1 MPIVKLDKY
10 TIDQIAAGEVIE
22 SPLSVVKELF
32 ENSIDAKAKNITVE
46 IKNGGKTYIRVTDDG
61 VGIESDQLKLA
72 FEKHTTSKI
81 VDFKDLYSIYSLGF
95 RGEALASIVS
105 VSEVSAIS
113 KTRDEKIGQ
122 KIHLNGKNITQSPI
136 ATNTGTSIEVRDI
149 FKNLP
154 VRKKFLKSDI
164 SETNAI
170 SKLMYSLALGYDDVS
185 IKFIKD
191 GRLEFQTRANENLD
205 LRITNL
211 LDDKL
216 KDNLINIK
224 NSNTI
229 YQIHGYISDAN
240 YYRGTRSLQYI
251 FVNKRL
257 ITSNLIINMVENEY
271 KSLIPNGRYPAL
283 FLSIETHPKN
293 IDINVHPNKREIK
306 FVYEDELS
314 DLLAETIT
322 SALKINAN
330 PAILKAQEIKDNSL
344 LDLSDYEKLLD
355 KYKSLSKVSEDQVSY
370 ENNDFFDVSNKI
382 ENNKQNINTID
393 EDLIDNNKIEENV
406 SFIEKEFTYNYL
418 TSIFNRYSVFLTSDS
433 KVLILDHRRADEA
446 LKYDYFLNNFNKE
459 NIDSQILL
467 DPIIVNLKA
476 SDRIKY
482 KNKKD
487 LLLKLGFEIDDFAN
501 DSIIIRSIPQIF
513 ENPESD
519 QFFYDLLDID
529 IYNKKEILFDQINKI
544 IKSNSFRKGHSIG
557 DLEANE
563 LLDKLFSLKNPYKTQ
578 QGKKTMLILTNEE
591 LEKYFDK

>member
-61 VGIESDQLKLA
+61 VGIDSNQLKLA
-72 FEKHTTSKI
+72 FDKHTTSKI

-113 KTRDEKIGQ
+113 KTKEEKIGQ
-122 KIHLNGKNITQSPI
+122 KILLNGKKISQSPI

-170 SKLMYSLALGYDDVS
+170 SKLMYSLAFGYNDVS
-185 IKFIKD
+185 IKYIKD
-191 GRLEFQTRANENLD
+191 GRLEFQTRANENLY

-216 KDNLINIK
+216 KNNLINIK
-224 NSNTI
+224 NSNDI

-240 YYRGTRSLQYI
+240 YYRGTRALQYI

-257 ITSNLIINMVENEY
+257 ISSNFIINIFENEY
-271 KSLIPNGRYPAL
+271 KNLIPSGRYPAL
-283 FLSIETHPKN
+283 FLYIETNPKN

-306 FVYEDELS
+306 FVYEDELE
-314 DLLAETIT
+314 DLILATVAN
-322 SALKINAN
+322 ALRDKIS
-330 PAILKAQEIKDNSL
+330 PAQIQAPEARDNSL

-355 KYKSLSKVSEDQVSY
+355 KYKSLSKVGEDQASY
-370 ENNDFFDVSNKI
+370 ENDDFFDVNKKL
-382 ENNKQNINTID
+382 ENNNQPINTIG
-393 EDLIDNNKIEENV
+393 EALLDNNKIEENV
-406 SFIEKEFTYNYL
+406 SFIEKKLTYRYL
-418 TSIFNRYSVFLTSDS
+418 TSIFNRYSIFLTSDK

-446 LKYDYFLNNFNKE
+446 LKYDYFLKNFDKD

-482 KNKKD
+482 KNNKD
-487 LLLKLGFEIDDFAN
+487 LLIKLGFEIDDFAS
-501 DSIIIRSIPQIF
+501 DKIIIRSIPQIF

-519 QFFYDLLDID
+519 QFFYDLLDIELD
-529 IYNKKEILFDQINKI
+529 NKKDILFDHINKI
-544 IKSNSFRKGHSIG
+544 IKSNSFRRGHSIG
-557 DLEANE
+557 ALEANE

>member
-61 VGIESDQLKLA
+61 VGIESNQLKLA
-72 FEKHTTSKI
+72 FDKHTTSKI

-105 VSEVSAIS
+105 VSEVTAIS
-113 KTRDEKIGQ
+113 KTKEEKIGQ
-122 KIHLNGKNITQSPI
+122 KILLNGKKISQSPI

-154 VRKKFLKSDI
+154 VRKKFLKSDL

-185 IKFIKD
+185 IKYIKD

-240 YYRGTRSLQYI
+240 YYRGTRALQYI

-257 ITSNLIINMVENEY
+257 ITSNFIINMVENEY

-283 FLSIETHPKN
+283 FLYIQTNPKN

-330 PAILKAQEIKDNSL
+330 PAILKAPEIKDNSL

-355 KYKSLSKVSEDQVSY
+355 KYKSFSKVSEDQASY

-382 ENNKQNINTID
+382 ENKKQNINNID
-393 EDLIDNNKIEENV
+393 EDFLDNNKINENE
-406 SFIEKEFTYNYL
+406 SFIEKKLSYRYL
-418 TSIFNRYSVFLTSDS
+418 TSIFNRYSIFLASDN

-446 LKYDYFLNNFNKE
+446 LKYDYFLKNFNKE

-501 DSIIIRSIPQIF
+501 DTIIIRSIPQIF
-513 ENPESD
+513 ESPESD

-529 IYNKKEILFDQINKI
+529 IDNKKEILFDQINKI

-557 DLEANE
+557 ALEANE
-563 LLDKLFSLKNPYKTQ
+563 LLDKLFSLKNPHKTQ

>member
-113 KTRDEKIGQ
+113 KTKEEKIGQ
-122 KIHLNGKNITQSPI
+122 KILLNGKKISQSPI

-154 VRKKFLKSDI
+154 VRKKFLKSDL
-164 SETNAI
+164 SESNAI

-185 IKFIKD
+185 IKYIKD

-229 YQIHGYISDAN
+229 YQIQGYISDAN
-240 YYRGTRSLQYI
+240 YYRGTRGLQYI

-257 ITSNLIINMVENEY
+257 ISSNFIINIFENEY
-271 KSLIPNGRYPAL
+271 KNLIPSSRYPAL
-283 FLSIETHPKN
+283 FLYIETNPKN

-306 FVYEDELS
+306 FVYEDELE
-314 DLLAETIT
+314 DLILATVAN
-322 SALKINAN
+322 ALRDKIS
-330 PAILKAQEIKDNSL
+330 PAQIQAPEARDNSL

-355 KYKSLSKVSEDQVSY
+355 KYKSLSKVGEDQASY
-370 ENNDFFDVSNKI
+370 ENDDFFDVNKKL
-382 ENNKQNINTID
+382 ENNNQPINTID
-393 EDLIDNNKIEENV
+393 EELLDNNKIEENV
-406 SFIEKEFTYNYL
+406 SFIEKKLTYRYL
-418 TSIFNRYSVFLTSDS
+418 TSIFNRYSIFLTSDN

-446 LKYDYFLNNFNKE
+446 LKYDHFLKNFDKD

-501 DSIIIRSIPQIF
+501 DTIIIRSIPQIF
-513 ENPESD
+513 ESPESD

-529 IYNKKEILFDQINKI
+529 IDNKKEILFDHINKI
-544 IKSNSFRKGHSIG
+544 IKSNSFRRGHSIG
-557 DLEANE
+557 ALEANE
-563 LLDKLFSLKNPYKTQ
+563 LLDKLFSLKNPYKNQ

>member
-61 VGIESDQLKLA
+61 VGIESNQLKLA
-72 FEKHTTSKI
+72 FDKHTTSKI

-105 VSEVSAIS
+105 VSEVTAIS
-113 KTRDEKIGQ
+113 KTKEEKIGQ
-122 KIHLNGKNITQSPI
+122 KILLNGKKISQSPI

-154 VRKKFLKSDI
+154 VRKKFLKSDL

-170 SKLMYSLALGYDDVS
+170 SKLMYSLAFGYNDVS
-185 IKFIKD
+185 IKYIKD
-191 GRLEFQTRANENLD
+191 GRLEFQTRANENLY

-224 NSNTI
+224 NSNDI

-257 ITSNLIINMVENEY
+257 ITSNFIINIFENEY
-271 KSLIPNGRYPAL
+271 KNLIPSGRYPAL
-283 FLSIETHPKN
+283 FLYIETNPKN

-306 FVYEDELS
+306 FVYEDELE
-314 DLLAETIT
+314 DLILATVANT
-322 SALKINAN
+322 LRDKIS
-330 PAILKAQEIKDNSL
+330 PAQIQAPEARDNSL

-355 KYKSLSKVSEDQVSY
+355 KYKSLSKVGEDQSSY
-370 ENNDFFDVSNKI
+370 ENDDFFDVNKKL
-382 ENNKQNINTID
+382 ENNNQPINTID
-393 EDLIDNNKIEENV
+393 EELLDNNKIEENV
-406 SFIEKEFTYNYL
+406 SFIEKKLTYRYL
-418 TSIFNRYSVFLTSDS
+418 TSIFNRYSIFLTSDN

-446 LKYDYFLNNFNKE
+446 LKYDYFLKNFDKD

-467 DPIIVNLKA
+467 DPNIVNLKA

-501 DSIIIRSIPQIF
+501 DTIIIRSIPQIF
-513 ENPESD
+513 ESPESD

-529 IYNKKEILFDQINKI
+529 IDNKKEILFDQINKI

-557 DLEANE
+557 ALEANE